1 MSIKPEFYIN
11 EITIPSD
18 VSITKQEHLITT
30 KGSFGSVQK
39 DFTKMPATID
49 FQGRKDHYKITRK

>member
-11 EITIPSD
+11 EIAIPSD
-18 VSITKQEHLITT
+18 VSITKQDHLITT

-39 DFTKMPATID
+39 DFTKMPAIYR
-49 FQGRKDHYKITRK
+49 F

>member
-11 EITIPSD
+11 EIAIPSD

-49 FQGRKDHYKITRK
+49 FRDKKSL